1 MKVSV
6 EELSSV
12 QRKVTVEVP
21 AKDVDKTMDTL
32 YKRLSRQAKIKGF
45 RPGKVPRSILEKYY
59 GPQVAAESAENLI
72 GDRYPEALAE
82 SKLEPVAR
90 PDFDFGI
97 PVAGQDFVFS
107 VTLDVKPEFTLETS
121 VYKGL
126 KLKEP
131 QLQVSEAEVG
141 SRLEAL
147 ASRQAVLAP
156 LDAPRPAQTGDVVII
171 DYQSFKGE
179 TPVAGGQAENVEV
192 ELGKG
197 QVQSEIELALL
208 RVQVGDSVETT
219 VHYGPEANNPELQ
232 DQDVRFVMQVKD
244 IKKKLLP
251 EIDDDFARSLSPEF
265 DSLQTLKDRIIADL
279 EESYQAQRDMALR
292 TQILDQLREQGQFE
306 VPASLV
312 RAEVEGMVESFKNRM
327 RQQGMDPQ
335 TVGLEEDKLAEGF
348 EEQAQKKVRA
358 GIVLGRIAEQENVEV
373 KAEDV
378 DNDISKMAERMG
390 QPVGVIKEMY
400 IKNNMMPT
408 IQARILEE
416 KTLRVITA
424 DAIIEKVDPAELA
437 KETEA

>member
-21 AKDVDKTMDTL
+21 AKDVDKTMEVL
-32 YKRLSRQAKIKGF
+32 YKRLSRQAQIKGF

-59 GPQVAAESAENLI
+59 GSQVAAETAENLI

-97 PVAGQDFVFS
+97 PMAGQDFAFS
-107 VTLDVKPEFTLETS
+107 VILDIKPEFTLDTGI
-121 VYKGL
+121 YKGL

-131 QLQVSEAEVG
+131 KLEVSEAEI
-141 SRLEAL
+141 SQRLEAL

-156 LDAPRPAQTGDVVII
+156 LDSLRPAETGDVVIM
-171 DYQSFKGE
+171 DYQFFKGQD
-179 TPVAGGQAENVEV
+179 PVSSGHSENVEV

-197 QVQSEIELALL
+197 QLPTEIELALL
-208 RVQVGDSVETT
+208 RANVGDSVETT
-219 VHYGPEANNPELQ
+219 VHYGPEATNPELQ

-244 IKKKLLP
+244 VKKKLLP

-265 DSLQTLKDRIIADL
+265 SSLQVLKDRIVADL
-279 EESYQAQRDMALR
+279 EESYQAQRDHALR
-292 TQILDQLREQGQFE
+292 TQILDQLRDKGEFDL
-306 VPASLV
+306 PSTLV
-312 RAEVEGMVESFKNRM
+312 REDVEGMMENFKNRM

-335 TVGLEEDKLAEGF
+335 SVGLEEDKLVEGF
-348 EEQAQKKVRA
+348 QEQAQKKVRA
-358 GIVLGRIAEQENVEV
+358 GIVLGRIAEQEDVQV
-373 KAEDV
+373 TAEDV
-378 DNDISKMAERMG
+378 DKEINQMAERMG
-390 QPVGVIKEMY
+390 QPAGVIKEMY

-408 IQARILEE
+408 LQARILEK
-416 KTLRVITA
+416 KTLQVIKA
-424 DAIIEKVDPAELA
+424 DAILEKVDPAELA
-437 KETEA
+437 EETEA

>member
-21 AKDVDKTMDTL
+21 AQEVDKTMETL
-32 YKRLSRQAKIKGF
+32 YKRLARQARIKGF

-59 GPQVAAESAENLI
+59 GPQVAAESAESLI
-72 GDRYPEALAE
+72 GDKYPEALAE
-82 SKLEPVAR
+82 TKLEPVAR

-97 PVAGQDFVFS
+97 PLAGQDYTFS
-107 VTLDVKPEFTLETS
+107 VTLDVKPEFTLDDS
-121 VYKGL
+121 IYKGL

-131 QLQVSEAEVG
+131 RLQVSEAEVEQ
-141 SRLEAL
+141 RLTAL
-147 ASRQAVLAP
+147 AGRQAVLAP
-156 LDAPRPAQTGDVVII
+156 LDQPRPAQTGDVVIM

-179 TPVAGGQAENVEV
+179 APVAGGQAENVEV
-192 ELGKG
+192 ELGGG
-197 QVQSEIELALL
+197 QVQTEIELALL
-208 RVQVGDSVETT
+208 RASVGESVETT
-219 VHYGPEANNPELQ
+219 VHYGPEASNPELK

-251 EIDDDFARSLSPEF
+251 EIDDDFARALSPEF
-265 DSLQTLKDRIIADL
+265 KDLQALKDRIVADL

-292 TQILDQLREQGQFE
+292 TQILDQLREKGEFE
-306 VPASLV
+306 VPSTLV

-327 RQQGMDPQ
+327 RQQGMDPDA
-335 TVGLEEDKLAEGF
+335 VGLDQAKLAEGF

-358 GIVLGRIAEQENVEV
+358 GIVLGRIAEQESVEV
-373 KAEDV
+373 KAEDI
-378 DNDISKMAERMG
+378 DQDLAKMAERMG
-390 QPVGVIKEMY
+390 QPLGAIKEMY

-408 IQARILEE
+408 LQARILEE
-416 KTLRVITA
+416 KTLRVIRA
-424 DAIIEKVDPAELA
+424 DAIIEQVDPAELA

>member
-1 MKVSV
+1 MKVNV

-12 QRKVTVEVP
+12 QRKVTVEIP
-21 AKDVDKTMDTL
+21 AKDVDKTVDTL

-59 GPQVAAESAENLI
+59 APQVAVESAENLI
-72 GDRYPEALAE
+72 SDRYPEALSE
-82 SKLEPVAR
+82 TKLEPVAR

-97 PVAGQDFVFS
+97 PVAGQDFIFS

-131 QLQVSEAEVG
+131 QLQVNEAEVG
-141 SRLEAL
+141 MRLEAL

-156 LDAPRPAQTGDVVII
+156 LEEFRLAQAGDVVII

-179 TPVAGGQAENVEV
+179 DPVAGGQAENVEV

-197 QVQSEIELALL
+197 QVQTEIEVALL
-208 RVQVGDSVETT
+208 RAQVGDSVETT

-244 IKKKLLP
+244 VKKKLLP
-251 EIDDDFARSLSPEF
+251 EIDDDFARALSPKF
-265 DSLQTLKDRIIADL
+265 DSLKALKDRIIADL
-279 EESYQAQRDMALR
+279 EESYQVQRDMALR
-292 TQILDQLREQGQFE
+292 NQILDQLRDQGEFE

-312 RAEVEGMVESFKNRM
+312 RAEAEGMVESFKNRM

-335 TVGLEEDKLAEGF
+335 VMGLEEDKLAEGF
-348 EEQAQKKVRA
+348 KEQAQKKVRA
-358 GIVLGRIAEQENVEV
+358 GIVLGRIAEQERVEV
-373 KAEDV
+373 KVEDI
-378 DNDISKMAERMG
+378 DKNINKMAVSMG
-390 QPVGVIKEMY
+390 QPVGIIKEMY

-408 IQARILEE
+408 LQARILEE
-416 KTLRVITA
+416 KTLQAITV

-437 KETEA
+437 KETKA

>member
-21 AKDVDKTMDTL
+21 AKEVDKTMDTL
-32 YKRLSRQAKIKGF
+32 FKRLSRQAKIKGF
-45 RPGKVPRSILEKYY
+45 RPGKVPRAILEKYY
-59 GPQVAAESAENLI
+59 GPQVAAESAESLI
-72 GDRYPEALAE
+72 GDRYPDALAE

-97 PVAGQDFVFS
+97 PMAGQDFVFS
-107 VTLDVKPEFTLETS
+107 VTLDVKPEFTLDS
-121 VYKGL
+121 AIYQGL

-131 QLQVSEAEVG
+131 NLEVNEAEVAQ
-141 SRLEAL
+141 RLTAL
-147 ASRQAVLAP
+147 AGRQAVLAP
-156 LDAPRPAQTGDVVII
+156 LDEPRPAQTGDVVIM
-171 DYQSFKGE
+171 DYQSFKDDQ
-179 TPVAGGQAENVEV
+179 PVAGGQAENVEV
-192 ELGKG
+192 ELGSG

-208 RVQVGDSVETT
+208 RVQAGDSVETT

-265 DSLQTLKDRIIADL
+265 DSLQVLKDRIIADL

-292 TQILDQLREQGQFE
+292 TQILDQLRDQGEFE
-306 VPASLV
+306 VPTTLV

-335 TVGLEEDKLAEGF
+335 TMGLEEDKLAEGF
-348 EEQAQKKVRA
+348 QEQAQKKVRS

-378 DNDISKMAERMG
+378 DNDINKMAERMG

-408 IQARILEE
+408 LQARILEE
-416 KTLRVITA
+416 KTLQVIKA
-424 DAIIEKVDPAELA
+424 GAIIEKVDPAELA

>member
-21 AKDVDKTMDTL
+21 AQDVDKTLDTL
-32 YKRLSRQAKIKGF
+32 YKRLSRQARIKGF
-45 RPGKVPRSILEKYY
+45 RPGKVPRAILEKYY
-59 GPQVAAESAENLI
+59 GPQVAAESAESLI
-72 GDRYPEALAE
+72 GDKYPEALAE
-82 SKLEPVAR
+82 TKLEPVAR

-97 PVAGQDFVFS
+97 PQAGQDYVFS
-107 VTLDVKPEFTLETS
+107 VTLDVKPEFTLDGAI
-121 VYKGL
+121 YKGL

-131 QLQVSEAEVG
+131 RLEVSEAEV
-141 SRLEAL
+141 SQRLTAL
-147 ASRQAVLAP
+147 AGRQAVLAP
-156 LDAPRPAQTGDVVII
+156 LDEPRPAQTGDVVIM

-179 TPVAGGQAENVEV
+179 EPVAGGQAENVEV
-192 ELGKG
+192 ELGGG
-197 QVQSEIELALL
+197 QVQTEIELALL
-208 RVQVGDSVETT
+208 RAQVGESVETT
-219 VHYGPEANNPELQ
+219 VHYGPEASNPELQ
-232 DQDVRFVMQVKD
+232 DQDVRFVMQVKHV
-244 IKKKLLP
+244 KKKLLP

-265 DSLQTLKDRIIADL
+265 KDLQALKDRIVADL

-306 VPASLV
+306 VPATLV

-335 TVGLEEDKLAEGF
+335 TMGLDEDKLGEGF

-378 DNDISKMAERMG
+378 DKDLGKMAERMG
-390 QPVGVIKEMY
+390 QPMGVIKEMY
-400 IKNNMMPT
+400 IKNNMMLT
-408 IQARILEE
+408 LQARILEE
-416 KTLRVITA
+416 KTLQVIRA
-424 DAIIEKVDPAELA
+424 DAIIEQVDPAELA